1 MKINYKNV
9 LFVFLVLTLV
19 PRCLTAQSCTTTGID
34 GQEISIT
41 QNGSSTSY
49 TGLAFELQLSSEGM
63 VKFEVLLPKY
73 LFKYTNQYR
82 QEHGLPQLTW
92 VKAYEQAAFNQCNYL
107 LTESDRQNLYV
118 IGHGQDNP
126 SNKYFS
132 GSRASLR
139 AAYYSGK
146 QEYCGENCL
155 YTWLKKEEF
164 DEQNIESVV
173 AKLAYQM
180 VFEQWHNS
188 PGHRENM
195 LKPSYK
201 TLGCAGTIR
210 SKITKDRFLDCN
222 GKVQDYNHS
231 DSWLMLYAA
240 QVFGME

>member
-1 MKINYKNV
+1 MPIHNLNLLY
-9 LFVFLVLTLV
+9 LFLVLTLM
-19 PRCLTAQSCTTTGID
+19 PTGLFAQPCTSIGID

-82 QEHGLPQLTW
+82 QEHGLTSLIW

-107 LTESDRQNLYV
+107 LTESDQQNLYV
-118 IGHGQDNP
+118 IGHGQNNP
-126 SNKYFS
+126 SNKYFT
-132 GSRASLR
+132 GSSASKR
-139 AAYYSGK
+139 AAHYSGK

-173 AKLAYQM
+173 DKLAYQM

-188 PGHRENM
+188 PGHRDNM
-195 LKPSYK
+195 LKPGYK

-210 SKITKDRFLDCN
+210 AKITKDRFLDCDGN
-222 GKVQDYNHS
+222 VQEYNQS
-231 DSWLMLYAA
+231 YSWFMLYAT
-240 QVFGME
+240 QVFGLE

>member
-1 MKINYKNV
+1 MSINYKNS

-19 PRCLTAQSCTTTGID
+19 TRCLSAQPCTSIGKD

-73 LFKYTNQYR
+73 LFKYTNQYC

-107 LTESDRQNLYV
+107 LTESDRQNAYV

-132 GSRASLR
+132 GSRASAR

-155 YTWLKKEEF
+155 YTWVKKEEF

-210 SKITKDRFLDCN
+210 SKITKDRFLDCD
-222 GKVQDYNHS
+222 GKVQEYVNS

-240 QVFGME
+240 QVFGLE

>member
-1 MKINYKNV
+1 MPINYKNI
-9 LFVFLVLTLV
+9 LFAFLVLTLL
-19 PRCLTAQSCTTTGID
+19 PRFLTAQPCTTKGID

-41 QNGSSTSY
+41 HDGSSTSY
-49 TGLAFELQLSSEGM
+49 TGLAFELQLSSEAM

-82 QEHGLPQLTW
+82 QEHGLPQLIW
-92 VKAYEQAAFNQCNYL
+92 VKAYEQAAFSQCNYL
-107 LTESDRQNLYV
+107 LTESDQQNLYV
-118 IGHGQDNP
+118 LGHGQNNP
-126 SNKYFS
+126 SNKYFT
-132 GSRASLR
+132 GSSASNR
-139 AAYYSGK
+139 AAHYSGK

-195 LKPSYK
+195 LKPGYK

-210 SKITKDRFLDCN
+210 SKITRDRFLDCD
-222 GKVQDYNHS
+222 GKVQEYNHS
-231 DSWLMLYAA
+231 ESWLMLYAA
-240 QVFGME
+240 QVFGLE